1 MMRRSP
7 KGIQKVFVGGVISM
21 TWIRATLALCLI
33 LLCTHD
39 FAVAQKPKPK
49 NKEKEKSTATADAA
63 ATTPATPSPLEKFKS
78 LEFREIGPAIMGGR
92 IDDFAVVE
100 SNPNIVFVGVASGGV
115 WKTVNNG
122 TTWEPVFDKEA
133 VSTIGDIAIAPSDPS
148 IVWVGSG
155 EPNNRQSSSWGDGI
169 YKSTDGGKTWKN
181 MGLAATHHIGRVVIH
196 PKNSDVV
203 YAAALGHLWG
213 PNPERGVYKT
223 TDAGKTWSQVLK
235 ISDDTGVSDM
245 AMDPESPDTLYA
257 AAYTRRRTPFGYN
270 GGSTESAI
278 YKTTDGGATWKKLT
292 KGLPYENGGE
302 TGRIGLDV
310 YRKDPNIVYALVQH
324 EKGGIYRS
332 EDKGESWHKMSDTN
346 PRPSYYSQVRVDSNN
361 DLRIWVLGAAMYF
374 SEDGGKTFST
384 RHVQKIHGDFHA
396 LWIDPADSNHIIT
409 GSDGGIHWSYDN
421 GKTWDFLN
429 TIAIGQFY
437 EIGLDNEKPYHI
449 CGGLQDNGS
458 WCGPSATLSRDGI
471 FNDDWKLIHGGDGFY
486 AQIDN
491 VDPNIVYTESQDGYL
506 ARRNL
511 RTGQERSIKPEAK
524 YGEPHY
530 RFQWNSPVAVSVHD
544 HKTIY
549 YGGNYF
555 FKSTDQGDTWTRLG
569 NDLTSGVDRNK
580 LQIFGKTPDKKTLSR
595 HDGVEEYPTI
605 TTISESPLTPNVL
618 WAGTDDGNVQ
628 VTRDGGKT
636 WTNVA
641 GKVPG
646 VPRDTYVSRVV
657 ASKSAEGAAFITF
670 DGHRTDDYSIYIFAT
685 ADYGETWK
693 PIRAG
698 IPDSAGSVHV
708 VREHPRNS
716 NLLFA
721 GTEFGLW
728 ISWDRGANWTAFKN
742 NFPTVP
748 VDDIELQA
756 TYNDLVLAT
765 HGRSIWIFDDLTP
778 IEKMDSSVASG
789 DFTFFP
795 PRSTNVWFITNRRW
809 SVGQKMFVAKNPLP
823 GAILNYY
830 LKSALPP
837 EEPKK
842 ESDQEKEAEKSEK
855 AAATQAA
862 QVAPKKDEPAP
873 QQKETGA
880 AEKAKQPIQAADKE
894 EKPEAEKKEGQVK
907 ITVTDKDGKVI
918 RELNGPAA
926 AGVNRASWDLR
937 YNSPA
942 EPSPEQLEAMAAGY
956 DFGPR
961 GPFVEPGE
969 YTIKIKAGDKEAT
982 QKVTV
987 EADPRLP
994 LNAEDRVA
1002 RRAAIDQLYAMA
1014 KSTDKDRKTILGIQ
1028 SALKSARESWKKEAD
1043 KKDGLKIP
1051 AEIVK
1056 SADDLQ
1062 KKVNDVALK
1071 YQREQQ
1077 GLGNAGPPFEWR
1089 PDPLPSQ
1096 VQDLMQDLDEFA
1108 AAPGGQQK
1116 EKLAE
1121 LTPLVANAS
1130 AQVKKISDEDLPA
1143 LNKRM
1148 NDAGIPHIV
1157 PTPPSSSGR
1166 RGGSD
1171 EDDDL

>member
-1 MMRRSP
+1 
-7 KGIQKVFVGGVISM
+7 
-21 TWIRATLALCLI
+21 
-33 LLCTHD
+33 
-39 FAVAQKPKPK
+39 
-49 NKEKEKSTATADAA
+49 
-63 ATTPATPSPLEKFKS
+63 
-78 LEFREIGPAIMGGR
+78 
-92 IDDFAVVE
+92 
-100 SNPNIVFVGVASGGV
+100 
-115 WKTVNNG
+115 
-122 TTWEPVFDKEA
+122 
-133 VSTIGDIAIAPSDPS
+133 
-148 IVWVGSG
+148 
-155 EPNNRQSSSWGDGI
+155 
-169 YKSTDGGKTWKN
+169 
-181 MGLAATHHIGRVVIH
+181 
-196 PKNSDVV
+196 
-203 YAAALGHLWG
+203 
-213 PNPERGVYKT
+213 
-223 TDAGKTWSQVLK
+223 
-235 ISDDTGVSDM
+235 
-245 AMDPESPDTLYA
+245 
-257 AAYTRRRTPFGYN
+257 
-270 GGSTESAI
+270 
-278 YKTTDGGATWKKLT
+278 
-292 KGLPYENGGE
+292 
-302 TGRIGLDV
+302 
-310 YRKDPNIVYALVQH
+310 
-324 EKGGIYRS
+324 
-332 EDKGESWHKMSDTN
+332 MSDSN
-346 PRPSYYSQVRVDSNN
+346 PRPSYYSQVRVDCNN

-384 RHVQKIHGDFHA
+384 RRVQKIHGDFHA
-396 LWIDPADSNHIIT
+396 LWIDPTDSNHIIT

-458 WCGPSATLSRDGI
+458 WCGPGATLSRDGI
-471 FNDDWKLIHGGDGFY
+471 VNDDWKLIHGGDGFY

-506 ARRNL
+506 ARRDL

-580 LQIFGKTPDKKTLSR
+580 LQIFSKTPDKKTLSR
-595 HDGVEEYPTI
+595 HDGVEEYPAI

-641 GKVPG
+641 GKIPG
-646 VPRDTYVSRVV
+646 VPQGTYVSRVV

-670 DGHRTDDYSIYIFAT
+670 DGHRTDDYNIYIFAT

-693 PIRAG
+693 SIRAG
-698 IPDSAGSVHV
+698 IPESAGSVHV

-721 GTEFGLW
+721 GSEFGLW
-728 ISWDRGANWTAFKN
+728 ISWDRGTNWTAFKN

-809 SVGQKMFVAKNPLP
+809 SAGQKMFVAKNPLP

-842 ESDQEKEAEKSEK
+842 ESDKEKEAEKSEK
-855 AAATQAA
+855 AAATQVA
-862 QVAPKKDEPAP
+862 QVAPKKDEPVP

-894 EKPEAEKKEGQVK
+894 EKPEAQKKEGQVK
-907 ITVTDKDGKVI
+907 ITVTDQDGKVI
-918 RELNGPAA
+918 REINGPAA
-926 AGVNRASWDLR
+926 AGVNRTSWDLR

-942 EPSPEQLEAMAAGY
+942 EPSPEQLEAIAAGY

-961 GPFVEPGE
+961 GPFVEPGV

-994 LNAEDRVA
+994 LNAEDRFA

-1056 SADDLQ
+1056 FADDLQ
-1062 KKVNDVALK
+1062 KKVDDVALK

-1108 AAPGGQQK
+1108 AAPGRQQK

-1121 LTPLVANAS
+1121 LTPLVADAS

-1143 LNKRM
+1143 LNKKM

-1157 PTPPSSSGR
+1157 PTPPSSPGR

-1171 EDDDL
+1171 DDEDLER